1 MKKTFF
7 LLLILPLLGAGCSTS
22 DQEIACAYNGD
33 RYEIG
38 QSFTAD
44 DGCNTCSCG
53 QNGQIACT
61 EMACP
66 SAQGID
72 QCQTANDCLDQGID
86 TSYCAEGEWACVNS
100 MCEFSCEIS

>member
-1 MKKTFF
+1 MKKTLF

-22 DQEIACAYNGD
+22 DQQIACYYNEKPYQVG
-33 RYEIG
+33 E
-38 QSFTAD
+38 SFTAD

-53 QNGQIACT
+53 LNGQIACT

-66 SAQGID
+66 AALGID

-86 TSYCAEGEWACVNS
+86 TSYCSDGQWACVNS
-100 MCEFSCEIS
+100 MCEYSCEIG